1 MRRRLLAAMVA
12 TTLAALLIPLVAG
25 PASAHEEKTVGKYH
39 FVVGF
44 GDEPAYAGEKN
55 SVQLILAD
63 ANDKPVTDLTDTLKV
78 EVTTGTAEPLQL
90 AMEPNFEVG
99 EFGTPGDYRAFFIP
113 TAPGSYS
120 FHFTGTIKGQK
131 IDQTFTS
138 GPQTFSDI
146 DDPAQVQYP
155 VKQPTG
161 GQLATRVDPRDRQDQ
176 RRPDRRARPGQRRC
190 GLGPHAGHHRPDRG
204 HPRSGGRRYRPGQGP
219 PVPRPGC
226 AGRRPRGHDGAT
238 GPVTVAKDDICD
250 AGGAVGLALMAEA
263 PTASPSGQ
271 GNRPRSAS
279 SASRA
284 SSQAA

>member
-1 MRRRLLAAMVA
+1 MKRRTLAAMVA
-12 TTLAALLIPLVAG
+12 ATLAGLLIPLLAS
-25 PASAHEEKTVGKYH
+25 PARAHEAKTVGRYH

-63 ANDKPVTDLTDTLKV
+63 TSDKPVTDLTDTLKV
-78 EVTTGTAEPLQL
+78 QVSTGTAEPLAL
-90 AMEPNFEVG
+90 SMEPFFEVG

-131 IDQTFTS
+131 IDQTFKS

-161 GQLATRVDPRDRQDQ
+161 GQLATRADRETARIDTALTEQRDQAKSDAASARTLAIIGLVVGALGLVAGGVALTRG
-176 RRPDRRARPGQRRC
+176 RRSPARAAPADDRESSAARPR
-190 GLGPHAGHHRPDRG
+190 
-204 HPRSGGRRYRPGQGP
+204 
-219 PVPRPGC
+219 
-226 AGRRPRGHDGAT
+226 
-238 GPVTVAKDDICD
+238 
-250 AGGAVGLALMAEA
+250 
-263 PTASPSGQ
+263 
-271 GNRPRSAS
+271 
-279 SASRA
+279 
-284 SSQAA
+284 